1 MVLNLHSYLHLP
13 NLPHM
18 RSLPKKVLQFVTIVE
33 FGKCVDFGEY
43 LQNQLASPAS
53 NGKNWKKIGFW

>member
-1 MVLNLHSYLHLP
+1 
-13 NLPHM
+13 M

-53 NGKNWKKIGFW
+53 NGQNWKKIGFW